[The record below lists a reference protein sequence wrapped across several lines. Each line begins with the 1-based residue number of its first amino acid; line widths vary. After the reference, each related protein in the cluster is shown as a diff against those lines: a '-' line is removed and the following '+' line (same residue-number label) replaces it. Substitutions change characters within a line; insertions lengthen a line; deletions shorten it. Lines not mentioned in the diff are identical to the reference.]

1 MRARVVASAA
11 LAAVVAIALAGC
23 NFVTPN
29 AALKPYDPSDGVST
43 RVGDVD
49 VLNVMVLSDDGVSG
63 NLIFSAYNTG
73 TDDVEL
79 SAQYLSD
86 GEKQNVSFDLPAGQ
100 LSDFGFAE
108 GEQVFLTSID
118 AKPGSVL
125 PIYFQYGAAQGR
137 ELKVPVLDGSLEQY
151 SPFLPQTPT
160 PTPTPTPTATPT
172 GEPAA

>member
-1 MRARVVASAA
+1 LAA
-11 LAAVVAIALAGC
+11 LLAIGLAGC

-49 VLNVMVLSDDGVSG
+49 VLNVMVLSEDGASG
-63 NLIFSAYNTG
+63 NLVFSAYNSAG
-73 TDDVEL
+73 DDVEL
-79 SAQYLSD
+79 TAQYVSD
-86 GEKQNVSFDLPAGQ
+86 GAKENLSFPLPARE

-118 AKPGSVL
+118 AKPGSML
-125 PIYFQYGAAQGR
+125 PIYFQYGDRQGR
-137 ELKVPVLDGSLEQY
+137 ELLVPVLDGSLEQY

-160 PTPTPTPTATPT
+160 PTPTPTITATPT
-172 GEPAA
+172 EEPAP